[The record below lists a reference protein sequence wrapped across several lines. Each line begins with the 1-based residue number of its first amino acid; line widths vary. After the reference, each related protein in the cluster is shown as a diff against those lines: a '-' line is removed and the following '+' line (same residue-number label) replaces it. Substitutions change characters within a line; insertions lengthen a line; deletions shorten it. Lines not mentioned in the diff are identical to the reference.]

1 MGRVRG
7 TTDSAVSEGDI
18 GALAP
23 ILWQRRT
30 PLLLNAVKQKA
41 EIVPEELEGTGI
53 LIGTGRSHNH

>member
-1 MGRVRG
+1 MI
-7 TTDSAVSEGDI
+7 SEGDI
-18 GALAP
+18 GAKAP

-53 LIGTGRSHNH
+53 LIGTNRSHNH